1 MRLSSSPLPLPMVF
15 HCFRIAHSL
24 HIPHHVHLASPSI
37 SPLRMPSMV
46 VSTPLL
52 SSHPILP
59 LSASNQYTVLLS
71 LLPIFLLLASPP
83 QVLLIQLLLCPP
95 PLSSLLL
102 SLSLVSILA
111 LLSPLVALVAT
122 TIRQMVSHYLLPSIS
137 TTPMP
142 LYYRYSTSRKTPLSS
157 TLSLHAHHYFPLFLH
172 NALPS
177 LLYHPQ

>member
-1 MRLSSSPLPLPMVF
+1 MVS

-59 LSASNQYTVLLS
+59 LSASSLYTVLLS
-71 LLPIFLLLASPP
+71 LLPIFLLATPP
-83 QVLLIQLLLCPP
+83 QVLLIPLPLCLP
-95 PLSSLLL
+95 PLSSPLR

-122 TIRQMVSHYLLPSIS
+122 AIRQMVSHYLPPSIS
-137 TTPMP
+137 TAPMP
-142 LYYRYSTSRKTPLSS
+142 LHYRYSTSRKTPLSS
-157 TLSLHAHHYFPLFLH
+157 TLYLHAHHYFPLFLH

-177 LLYHPQ
+177 SPYHLQ